1 MVLHKTMIEMNIWV
15 WYLSMHIQ
23 FSISKKFLSKQ
34 KKDKR
39 KKELLNCLILGENIN
54 GKVIDKFILGRWSE
68 YSDVWSEALR

>member
-1 MVLHKTMIEMNIWV
+1 MNIWV

-68 YSDVWSEALR
+68 YSDVWSEELR